1 MESSQVTS
9 QTTMSPETPPP
20 SPPNEQQ
27 TEAKIEYTDAS
38 TIRMNK
44 DRLYKR
50 RPASTELDDSLVP
63 PVEFRE
69 PVDVITKAP
78 CMRNSSLDGH
88 ELESWNWDRVSCGT
102 GIFMW
107 EREWEYYIPQEE
119 KRFFKKRLITS
130 ALDDVDAIGCPAH
143 ELDERST
150 GESDA
155 HSAGTASAKSM
166 HGLIDKKFDDDEPQ
180 GALYNMMISCCTCLG
195 IFCFT

>member
-1 MESSQVTS
+1 
-9 QTTMSPETPPP
+9 MSRHPETPPP

-38 TIRMNK
+38 TIRVNK

-50 RPASTELDDSLVP
+50 RPASTELDDTPVP

-78 CMRNSSLDGH
+78 CKRNSSLDGH
-88 ELESWNWDRVSCGT
+88 ELE
-102 GIFMW
+102 
-107 EREWEYYIPQEE
+107 
-119 KRFFKKRLITS
+119 LITS
-130 ALDDVDAIGCPAH
+130 AMDDVDAIGCPAH

-155 HSAGTASAKSM
+155 HSAGTASAKST
-166 HGLIDKKFDDDEPQ
+166 HGLIDKKFDDGEPQ
-180 GALYNMMISCCTCLG
+180 GNEKIADLVPVYKQD
-195 IFCFT
+195 